1 MKPSANETNAK
12 SKGRIFQDAPNA
24 IARLEDKLEALES
37 EKAYWKTVKKTVPR
51 DYSQTP
57 GDAKWYMPQNV
68 NANIRSVKKKMAMIN
83 ARNESGVTLERKPVY
98 IEGKKHF
105 KYVEVEKQ

>member
-1 MKPSANETNAK
+1 MEPSTNTKPAK
-12 SKGRIFQDAPNA
+12 ATGPIFQDAPDA
-24 IARLEDKLEALES
+24 IARLEQKLVALES
-37 EKAYWKTVKKTVPR
+37 EKGYWKTVKKTVPR

-68 NANIRSVKKKMAMIN
+68 NANIRSVKKKIESIK
-83 ARNESGVTLERKPVY
+83 ARQEAGVTLERKEVFVG
-98 IEGKKHF
+98 GKRFF